1 MKAMSA
7 NRMGYH
13 KEFCGRHYQGYTTG
27 ELTYM
32 CDWYGVISSRE
43 IALALGRTQN
53 AVLRKVRKLKESGEF
68 GYYKKRQAVGKEGAA
83 CHGLCMS
90 TM

>member
-1 MKAMSA
+1 MK
-7 NRMGYH
+7 NGVTCRMKYST
-13 KEFCGRHYQGYTTG
+13 EICRNHYQGYTTG
-27 ELTYM
+27 ELAYM
-32 CDWYGVISSRE
+32 CAWYGVASSRE

-53 AVLRKVRKLKESGEF
+53 AVLRKVRKLKESGEV